1 MRLLSALAAAALF
14 GAATAASAAK
24 PKLDLI
30 EFFTGRTHAVSEIKV
45 AFRRPLGHVT
55 HSVGRRS
62 ANGDL
67 ILVDSIKEEG
77 KPKKERRWVMRR
89 SGPNSFTGTMSE
101 ASGPVKI
108 TIDGNRATIRYK
120 MKGGISIDQ
129 RLTQLNPGTLSN
141 HVSARKLGIRLGRLE
156 GTVRKLD

>member
-1 MRLLSALAAAALF
+1 MRLLSALIVAALS
-14 GAATAASAAK
+14 GVATAASAEK
-24 PKLDLI
+24 PHLDLI
-30 EFFTGRTHAVSEIKV
+30 DFFTGRTHAVSEIKI

-55 HSVGRRS
+55 HSVGRRA

-67 ILVDSIKEEG
+67 ILVDTVKEEG
-77 KPKKERRWVMRR
+77 KPRKERRWVMRR
-89 SGPNSFTGTMSE
+89 SGPNRFTGSMSE
-101 ASGPVKI
+101 AVGPVQI
-108 TIDGNRATIRYK
+108 TVDGIRATIRYK

-129 RLTQLNPGTLSN
+129 RLTKRDQKTLLN